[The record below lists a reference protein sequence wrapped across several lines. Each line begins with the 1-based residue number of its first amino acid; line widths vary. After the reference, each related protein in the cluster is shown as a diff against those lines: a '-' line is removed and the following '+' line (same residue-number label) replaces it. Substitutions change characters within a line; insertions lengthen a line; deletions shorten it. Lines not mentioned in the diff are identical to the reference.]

1 MFKNKTILVT
11 GGTGSFGQMFVKY
24 FLNKHSIK
32 KIIIYSRNEYN
43 QFSMSEDFKKYKKKL
58 RFFIGDVRDIE
69 RLKMALNDVDYVV
82 HAAALKHVNIAE
94 YNPQEFVKTN
104 INGAENV
111 ITACIEKNIKKVVAL
126 STDKAVNPINLYG
139 STKLAS
145 DKLFVAANN
154 LVGKKKT
161 IFSIVRYG
169 NVINS
174 SGSVIPY
181 FKKIIEQKKN
191 FLPITDKRMTRFVI
205 KLIDGVQFVEK
216 AFLRMQGGEV
226 FIPKSPS
233 VKIMDLANA
242 INQKI
247 PKKIVGIRPGEKIHE
262 SLFSKDESQY
272 CYKFKDH
279 FVISPNINIYSMK
292 KIDYSKNLN
301 NEKGKLLEN
310 KVEYISG
317 SNEKFLTINEI
328 KKNLFVS
335 DEK

>member
-11 GGTGSFGQMFVKY
+11 GGTGSFGQMFVRY
-24 FLNKHSIK
+24 FLNQHSIK

-43 QFSMSEDFKKYKKKL
+43 QYVMSEDFKKYKKKL

-94 YNPQEFVKTN
+94 YNPQEFIKTN
-104 INGAENV
+104 INGAENL
-111 ITACIEKNIKKVVAL
+111 ITACIDKNIKKVVAL

-154 LVGKKKT
+154 LVGKKQT

-181 FKKIIEQKKN
+181 FKKIIQQKNK
-191 FLPITDKRMTRFVI
+191 FLPITDKKMTRFVI
-205 KLIDGVQFVEK
+205 KLKDGVKFVEK

-226 FIPKSPS
+226 FIPKSS
-233 VKIMDLANA
+233 SIKIMDLANA
-242 INQKI
+242 LDKKI
-247 PKKIVGIRPGEKIHE
+247 PKKIIGIRPGEKIHE
-262 SLFSKDESQY
+262 LLFSKDESY
-272 CYKFKDH
+272 YYEFKDH

-292 KIDYSKNLN
+292 KLIIQK
-301 NEKGKLLEN
+301 
-310 KVEYISG
+310 I
-317 SNEKFLTINEI
+317 
-328 KKNLFVS
+328 
-335 DEK
+335 